1 MIIEP
6 HPPLTRAWI
15 PNERK
20 RVSLPFYESSLSYNK
35 PQASLIVKTCIETL
49 LKCTWRRVGV
59 TQLFTHEI
67 PRVYVKQYERLSHT
81 HIYTSSMPNTFSHHL
96 DTTAGWRHYIC
107 HWVLV
112 ILRRPMT
119 IVFFYLSIFFNSTL
133 HISSDILKFAIIII

>member
-49 LKCTWRRVGV
+49 LKSVPEEEFLSWCYATFYTWNTARLCETIWAFVSYPY
-59 TQLFTHEI
+59 LYFIHA
-67 PRVYVKQYERLSHT
+67 QY
-81 HIYTSSMPNTFSHHL
+81 F
-96 DTTAGWRHYIC
+96 
-107 HWVLV
+107 
-112 ILRRPMT
+112 
-119 IVFFYLSIFFNSTL
+119 
-133 HISSDILKFAIIII
+133 